1 MIKYFKIRGE
11 NSKTGVGY
19 LMDDPGSSISLLI
32 FYFAMI
38 ILCGYFAG
46 SETALSSVNRI
57 HIMSHASGG
66 DRRADRV
73 LYLLD
78 NFDEALSTLL
88 IGNNIVNIAATTAA
102 VLIVE
107 RVLSN
112 FSAVSSA
119 SVATLFT
126 TVLLFFLGEM
136 LPKCYARYCNE
147 AFIKAAAPSLIFLM
161 KLLKP
166 LSRFFTFLSRSVLA
180 LFGSKAQSE
189 VTVTEDELQTI
200 VENISEEDDFDKE
213 THELV
218 KSALKFSDK
227 TAEEIMVPWAD
238 VIKIE
243 AGTKVSDIPGI
254 IKGTSHSRIPVM
266 SREGAV
272 RGILQIRKFL
282 RAYIKNGRV
291 ILASVMDYP
300 YFVKPDVKIDDLLN
314 SLSNHRRNLAI
325 VKRGDSLLG
334 VITIEDILE
343 ELVGEIY
350 DEEEAGG
357 EPLG

>member
-1 MIKYFKIRGE
+1 
-11 NSKTGVGY
+11 
-19 LMDDPGSSISLLI
+19 MDDPGSSISLLI

-38 ILCGYFAG
+38 LCCGYFAG

-57 HIMSHASGG
+57 HIMSHADNG
-66 DRRADRV
+66 DKRAVRV

-88 IGNNIVNIAATTAA
+88 IGNNIVNIACTTAA
-102 VLIVE
+102 VVIAGRALRNI
-107 RVLSN
+107 
-112 FSAVSSA
+112 SAATAA
-119 SVATLFT
+119 SVATVIT

-147 AFIKAAAPSLIFLM
+147 SFIKAVAPSLIFLI
-161 KLLKP
+161 KVLKP
-166 LSRFFTFLSRSVLA
+166 LSVFFTFLAKTVSSP
-180 LFGSKAQSE
+180 FKKKADKE

-200 VENISEEDDFDKE
+200 VENISDEDDFSKE

-227 TAEEIMVPWAD
+227 QVKEIMVPWD
-238 VIKIE
+238 KVTKIE
-243 AGTKVSDIPGI
+243 AGTKVSEIPEI
-254 IKGTSHSRIPVM
+254 IKNTSHSRLPVM
-266 SREGAV
+266 SREGEV
-272 RGILQIRKFL
+272 RGVLQIRKFL
-282 RAYIKNGRV
+282 RAYFENRRV

-300 YFVKPDVKIDDLLN
+300 YFVKPDVNIDDLLT

-325 VKRGDSLLG
+325 VRRGDKLLG

-350 DEEEAGG
+350 DEEETGVTPR
-357 EPLG
+357 E

>member
-1 MIKYFKIRGE
+1 
-11 NSKTGVGY
+11 
-19 LMDDPGSSISLLI
+19 MDDPGSSISLI
-32 FYFAMI
+32 VFYFVMI

-57 HIMSHASGG
+57 HIMSYADKG
-66 DRRADRV
+66 DKRAGRV
-73 LYLLD
+73 LFLLN

-107 RVLSN
+107 RVLKS

-119 SVATLFT
+119 SAATLVT

-147 AFIKAAAPSLIFLM
+147 SFIKAAAPSLVFLM
-161 KLLKP
+161 KVLKP
-166 LSRFFTFLSRSVLA
+166 LSVFFTFLARSVTSF
-180 LFGSKAQSE
+180 FGGGTAGE
-189 VTVTEDELQTI
+189 VTVTEDELQAI
-200 VENISEEDDFDKE
+200 VENITEEDDFDKE
-213 THELV
+213 IHELV
-218 KSALKFSDK
+218 KSALRFSDK
-227 TAEEIMVPWAD
+227 TAKEIMVPWSE
-238 VIKIE
+238 VVKIE
-243 AGTKVSDIPGI
+243 AGTKVSEIPEI
-254 IKGTSHSRIPVM
+254 IKSTSHSRIPVM
-266 SREGAV
+266 SRDGAV

-282 RAYIKNGRV
+282 RAYIKSGRV

-300 YFVKPDVKIDDLLN
+300 YFVRPDVKIDDLLN
-314 SLSNHRRNLAI
+314 NLSNHRRNLAI
-325 VKRGDSLLG
+325 VKSDEKLLG

-357 EPLG
+357 EPCE

>member
-1 MIKYFKIRGE
+1 
-11 NSKTGVGY
+11 
-19 LMDDPGSSISLLI
+19 MDDPGSSISLFI
-32 FYFAMI
+32 FYFVMI

-57 HIMSHASGG
+57 HIMSYADNG
-66 DRRADRV
+66 DRRAKRV
-73 LYLLD
+73 LFLLD

-102 VLIVE
+102 VLLID
-107 RVLSN
+107 RVLKS

-119 SVATLFT
+119 SIATLIT

-147 AFIKAAAPSLIFLM
+147 SFSKTVAPSLIFLM
-161 KLLKP
+161 KVLKP
-166 LSRFFTFLSRSVLA
+166 LSLFFTFLAKSVSSL
-180 LFGSKAQSE
+180 LGGKSEPE

-200 VENISEEDDFDKE
+200 VENISEEDDFSKE

-227 TAEEIMVPWAD
+227 TAKEIMVPWEE

-243 AGTKVSDIPGI
+243 AGTKVSDIPEI

-266 SREGAV
+266 SREGTV

-314 SLSNHRRNLAI
+314 NLSNHRRNLAI
-325 VKRGDSLLG
+325 VKRGDTLLG

-350 DEEEAGG
+350 DEEETGG
-357 EPLG
+357 DTP

>member
-1 MIKYFKIRGE
+1 
-11 NSKTGVGY
+11 
-19 LMDDPGSSISLLI
+19 MDDPGSSISLLI
-32 FYFAMI
+32 FYFVMI

-57 HIMSHASGG
+57 HIMSHADNG
-66 DRRADRV
+66 DKRAGRV

-107 RVLSN
+107 RMARSLP
-112 FSAVSSA
+112 AVSSA
-119 SVATLFT
+119 SVATLVT

-147 AFIKAAAPSLIFLM
+147 SFIEAAAPSLIFLM
-161 KLLKP
+161 RVLKP
-166 LSRFFTFLSRSVLA
+166 LSLFFTFLARSVTS
-180 LFGSKAQSE
+180 LFGGKVESE

-200 VENISEEDDFDKE
+200 VDNISEEDDFSKE

-227 TAEEIMVPWAD
+227 TAREIMVPWD
-238 VIKIE
+238 KVIKID
-243 AGTKVSDIPGI
+243 AGTKVSEIPAI
-254 IKGTSHSRIPVM
+254 IKGTTHSRIPVM

-300 YFVKPDVKIDDLLN
+300 YFVKPEVKIDDLLN
-314 SLSNHRRNLAI
+314 ALSNHRRNLAI
-325 VKRGDSLLG
+325 VKRGDTLLG

-357 EPLG
+357 DALE